1 MLLIILA
8 ADVYMFSD
16 FECGQTVPEK
26 SFYVTFIPLHVKSL
40 LIESFTSGNSH
51 EEKIGAVNLT
61 CAICPSKCYIVSKFG
76 RWSEQKC

>member
-26 SFYVTFIPLHVKSL
+26 SFYVTFIPLHVESL

-61 CAICPSKCYIVSKFG
+61 CAYCPSERHKVSKI
-76 RWSEQKC
+76 QTMV